1 MFRSRRKQRAHERS
15 TEYASCKDFQEIF
28 AQDMVGLH
36 QLAFLLTADQAK
48 AEQCFVAG
56 LDDSIRGNPV
66 FRQWA
71 RAWSK
76 RAIIQN
82 AIKTIAPVP
91 PRPGKANGTS
101 SGSFQNGRS
110 GKSTATQVVSN
121 VASWEPFERFVF
133 VMAVLEG
140 YSLRECSTLLGCQV
154 QDVIAA
160 KSLALQRLAANPG
173 EEASTSGNDFQWTAR
188 LARAQV
194 A

>member
-1 MFRSRRKQRAHERS
+1 MFRSRSKKQTGGRA
-15 TEYASCKDFQEIF
+15 TEYASCKDFRRIF
-28 AQDMVGLH
+28 SEDMVGLH
-36 QLAFLLTADQAK
+36 RLAFLLTADEAK

-56 LDDSIRGNPV
+56 LEDSIHGNPV

-82 AIKTIAPVP
+82 AIKTMTPTPARRRPEQAKAVAAPQNASGLENVP
-91 PRPGKANGTS
+91 AI
-101 SGSFQNGRS
+101 
-110 GKSTATQVVSN
+110 

-140 YSLRECSTLLGCQV
+140 YSPRECSALLACPV
-154 QDVIAA
+154 QDVIDA
-160 KSLALQRLAANPG
+160 KSLALQRLADRPWQ
-173 EEASTSGNDFQWTAR
+173 EAVAPQRHSDDTRWNTEF
-188 LARAQV
+188 ARAQV

>member
-1 MFRSRRKQRAHERS
+1 MFRRRHKPRAHERS
-15 TEYASCKDFQEIF
+15 TEYASCKDFQQIF
-28 AQDMVGLH
+28 AEDMAGLH
-36 QLAFLLTADQAK
+36 QLAFLLTVDHTK

-82 AIKTIAPVP
+82 AIKMVGPVP
-91 PRPGKANGTS
+91 SRPGTMTPS
-101 SGSFQNGRS
+101 SLQNGGS
-110 GKSTATQVVSN
+110 GKNAAVHIASS

-140 YSLRECSTLLGCQV
+140 YSPRECSTLLGCQV
-154 QDVIAA
+154 QDVITA
-160 KSLALQRLAANPG
+160 KSLALQRLAEQPEKEPATGNTG
-173 EEASTSGNDFQWTAR
+173 LQWNAS

>member
-1 MFRSRRKQRAHERS
+1 MFRRKSKQRARERA
-15 TEYASCKDFQEIF
+15 TEYATCKDFQQIF
-28 AQDMVGLH
+28 TEDMVGLH
-36 QLAFLLTADQAK
+36 RLAFLLTADHAK

-56 LDDSIRGNPV
+56 LEESIRGNAV

-91 PRPGKANGTS
+91 PKNGAVKERVELRAQDKS
-101 SGSFQNGRS
+101 SLEN
-110 GKSTATQVVSN
+110 AAAN
-121 VASWEPFERFVF
+121 VAAWEPFERFVF

-140 YSLRECSTLLGCQV
+140 YSLRECSTLLACPV
-154 QDVIAA
+154 QDVMAA
-160 KSLALQRLAANPG
+160 KSLALQRLAAQSPQMPAIQ
-173 EEASTSGNDFQWTAR
+173 EPETIPWPAVF
-188 LARAQV
+188 ARAQV

>member
-1 MFRSRRKQRAHERS
+1 MFRSRNKQKTMERA
-15 TEYASCKDFQEIF
+15 TEYATCKDFKQIF
-28 AQDMVGLH
+28 TEDMAGLH
-36 QLAFLLTADQAK
+36 RLAFLLTADHAQ

-56 LDDSIRGNPV
+56 LEDSIHGNPV

-76 RAIIQN
+76 RTIIQS
-82 AIKTIAPVP
+82 AIKAIGSAPGRHGAIPEAAEAHWQSGDDVETIAAV
-91 PRPGKANGTS
+91 
-101 SGSFQNGRS
+101 
-110 GKSTATQVVSN
+110 

-140 YSLRECSTLLGCQV
+140 YGLRECAALLACPV

-160 KSLALQRLAANPG
+160 KSLALQRLAAQ
-173 EEASTSGNDFQWTAR
+173 SGTEVVSPDRDYVLRNKGFAQ
-188 LARAQV
+188 AQV

>member
-1 MFRSRRKQRAHERS
+1 MFRHRQKQRAHERS

-28 AQDMVGLH
+28 AEDMAGLH
-36 QLAFLLTADQAK
+36 QLAFLLTADHAK

-91 PRPGKANGTS
+91 SRPGTS
-101 SGSFQNGRS
+101 DAFDAGLQNGNNAS
-110 GKSTATQVVSN
+110 HVAN
-121 VASWEPFERFVF
+121 AASWEPFERFVF

-140 YSLRECSTLLGCQV
+140 YSVRECSTLLGCQV

-160 KSLALQRLAANPG
+160 KSLALQRLAEKPAEKPAI
-173 EEASTSGNDFQWTAR
+173 EESDLKWTAR
-188 LARAQV
+188 LVRAQV

>member
-1 MFRSRRKQRAHERS
+1 MFRSRNKQKAIERA
-15 TEYASCKDFQEIF
+15 TEYATCKDFRQIF
-28 AQDMVGLH
+28 TEDMVGLH
-36 QLAFLLTADQAK
+36 RLAFLLTADHAK

-56 LDDSIRGNPV
+56 LEDSIHGNPV

-76 RAIIQN
+76 RAIIQS
-82 AIKTIAPVP
+82 AIKAVGPM
-91 PRPGKANGTS
+91 PGRLGAIPETADAHW
-101 SGSFQNGRS
+101 QNGDDVES
-110 GKSTATQVVSN
+110 IAAV

-140 YSLRECSTLLGCQV
+140 YGLRECAAMLACPV

-160 KSLALQRLAANPG
+160 KSLAMQRLAGQSATEVLSPDREYVRRNQG
-173 EEASTSGNDFQWTAR
+173 F
-188 LARAQV
+188 ARAQV

>member
-1 MFRSRRKQRAHERS
+1 MFRSRSTKQTHGRAS
-15 TEYASCKDFQEIF
+15 EYASCKDFQRIF
-28 AQDMVGLH
+28 SEDMAGLH
-36 QLAFLLTADQAK
+36 RLAFLLTADEAR

-56 LDDSIRGNPV
+56 LEDSIHGNPV

-91 PRPGKANGTS
+91 PRRGPEQAKAAIASQNE
-101 SGSFQNGRS
+101 SG
-110 GKSTATQVVSN
+110 VEN
-121 VASWEPFERFVF
+121 VATIVAGWEPFERFVF

-140 YSLRECSTLLGCQV
+140 YSPRECSALLGCPV
-154 QDVIAA
+154 QDVVEA
-160 KSLALQRLAANPG
+160 KSLALQRLANRPWQ
-173 EEASTSGNDFQWTAR
+173 EAVAPHRDDTPWNAGF
-188 LARAQV
+188 ARAQV